1 MSASRLSRGGVA
13 VVLAMLAAAALGG
26 CGNPPDPPELERA
39 NTAGEVSVG
48 PYGLQSITLVSSDD
62 YRFVPAEFTVEPG
75 QVSVTLENAAA
86 QLTHSLVYPPGR
98 NPGEIAE
105 SIPVV
110 APSEVDTL
118 EFTVSAPGEYV
129 FICSFHESLG
139 HTGVMTVEQ

>member
-1 MSASRLSRGGVA
+1 MSAARLRRGCA
-13 VVLAMLAAAALGG
+13 ALVLAMLASAVLGG
-26 CGNPPDPPELERA
+26 CGDPPDPPELERA
-39 NTAGEVSVG
+39 NTAGEISVDPDG
-48 PYGLQSITLVSSDD
+48 VQSITLVSSDD
-62 YRFVPAEFTVEPG
+62 YRFVPAEFSVQPG

-110 APSEVDTL
+110 APGQVDTI
-118 EFTVSAPGEYV
+118 EFTVSTPGEYA